1 MKEAVFNN
9 VIDKLNDTL
18 EDIAGVESELTDII
32 YLKDLENN
40 EVYWK
45 NDNGEEIQIGKFIGE
60 EKDVDGDLIT
70 DKSIKFKT

>member
-1 MKEAVFNN
+1 MIETVFNS

-18 EDIAGVESELTDII
+18 EDVAGDESELTNII

-45 NDNGEEIQIGKFIGE
+45 NDNGEEIKIGKFIGE
-60 EKDVDGDLIT
+60 EKDSDGDLIT
-70 DKSIKFKT
+70 DKSIKFEN